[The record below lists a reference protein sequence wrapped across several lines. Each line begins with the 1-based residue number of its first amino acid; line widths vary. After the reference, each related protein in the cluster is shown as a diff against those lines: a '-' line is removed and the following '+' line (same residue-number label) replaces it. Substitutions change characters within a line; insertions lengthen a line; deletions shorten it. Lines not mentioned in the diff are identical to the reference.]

1 MNTGETGGYRIGF
14 KELYE
19 LVITVSAKLDTV
31 TSQQATQIQA
41 NTSRIEGMGKGMQM
55 MWEQFEK
62 YKNEVKEDYAELERR
77 IDARQGNNW
86 QVNLAIASG
95 FLGLLVSIGQ
105 MLIK

>member
-41 NTSRIEGMGKGMQM
+41 NTSRIEGMSKGMQM

-62 YKNEVKEDYAELERR
+62 YKSELKEEYAELERR

-95 FLGLLVSIGQ
+95 FIALLTSLAQ
-105 MLIK
+105 LLIK